1 MNGFL
6 NYFEI
11 ILNGFLRIDVVLILN
26 DSFNI
31 AKIVFISGINLN
43 IEDTTTVWI
52 HDTHCCFYKIY
63 LYKAANKYAI
73 INKKFKQQVARHN
86 NLKQQQDENKTP

>member
-43 IEDTTTVWI
+43 IEDTTTV
-52 HDTHCCFYKIY
+52 
-63 LYKAANKYAI
+63 
-73 INKKFKQQVARHN
+73 
-86 NLKQQQDENKTP
+86 